1 MSYLNSPRGSPP
13 KAGGGC
19 HPGSTPSPPR
29 LVGVGQ
35 SPASVHGLDLASLSP
50 AQSPL
55 RGVDH
60 RQKEHFLKPEEN
72 PTQIALDSNP
82 KRGVQSFP
90 TFPLLFFIVWRKVFL
105 SSLLSVNQV
114 ASILQVST
122 RTIRNLVSR
131 GHFPGARRVDPSL
144 PKSPYQIPEKDVQ
157 EYVKKQGVQ
166 QRSN

>member
-90 TFPLLFFIVWRKVFL
+90 TFPLLFFIVWRKVFFEFPVISK
-105 SSLLSVNQV
+105 SSRIYITGINKD
-114 ASILQVST
+114 
-122 RTIRNLVSR
+122 NPKSR
-131 GHFPGARRVDPSL
+131 KSWSL
-144 PKSPYQIPEKDVQ
+144 PRCTTRRPIIAQISIPDPREGRARVCQ
-157 EYVKKQGVQ
+157 ET
-166 QRSN
+166 RRTAAI